1 VQDERPQ
8 ISAKTLV
15 DTPILAILRHRRR
28 RPTHPRHLVR
38 QPRLLPLLPHPPLS
52 LPTRLHRL
60 EPKSAYRSRR
70 HTHQIPLRK
79 PPIQPNDLYPRL
91 PRGRDSERQQGIAG
105 FMPGPV
111 WEAAEGRV
119 QEEVLHVDDDE
130 GCFAWVDGDGGC
142 GCAEV
147 ETGGYGG
154 GEWGWRVGEVEA
166 VVGAVEP
173 EVGGVAEGGVVGGG
187 GGGERG
193 GGEGGKG
200 GGGGGRGGGGHGW
213 WGGTVGDDGPVLR
226 RGRKGGRR

>member
-1 VQDERPQ
+1 
-8 ISAKTLV
+8 
-15 DTPILAILRHRRR
+15 
-28 RPTHPRHLVR
+28 
-38 QPRLLPLLPHPPLS
+38 
-52 LPTRLHRL
+52 
-60 EPKSAYRSRR
+60 
-70 HTHQIPLRK
+70 
-79 PPIQPNDLYPRL
+79 
-91 PRGRDSERQQGIAG
+91 
-105 FMPGPV
+105 MPGPV

-187 GGGERG
+187 GGG
-193 GGEGGKG
+193 
-200 GGGGGRGGGGHGW
+200 HGW